1 MIPVLR
7 FPIPQHDQVK
17 SNTETNQLGIPRW
30 SRASCMIVFK
40 YSFPRPHCLFFPLKN
55 LSTQSLDGEM
65 WEFLHLGNSNS
76 SCYNLHSTER
86 EPHLI
91 FSTIQLSLIVPKPQ
105 KSWLTWDL
113 GYMTQNEQNSC
124 LNLGLEAL
132 KLEALPV
139 LVAHFKNTQWQGKA
153 ELLTGVKPV
162 TYSTTMCVRAVW
174 PHHHRVLDNG
184 AS

>member
-1 MIPVLR
+1 MISVLR
-7 FPIPQHDQVK
+7 FPIPQNDQVK

-40 YSFPRPHCLFFPLKN
+40 YSFPRPHCLIFPLKN
-55 LSTQSLDGEM
+55 LSTPSLDGET

-124 LNLGLEAL
+124 PNLGLDAL
-132 KLEALPV
+132 KPCLFWWLILKTHNDRV
-139 LVAHFKNTQWQGKA
+139 RLSFWQGWS
-153 ELLTGVKPV
+153 LWLTPTQHVCQGCM
-162 TYSTTMCVRAVW
+162 TT
-174 PHHHRVLDNG
+174 PPQG
-184 AS
+184 ARQWG